1 MQAALAILPVIALV
15 ALGHAARRWNIIA
28 PQNWPGVEQLGF
40 RLLFP
45 AILLTSI
52 YRSELSMGTLGPY
65 IGGLSLAFALTGLA
79 AVLMRRP
86 LRLSNPRFTSMFQGA
101 MRFNSLLV
109 LAVAAQGLGPRA
121 LSDLA
126 VAMAFLIP
134 AFNISAIIALTLFP
148 PEDGRASQGPS
159 RLQST
164 RRILAEI
171 IRNPLVLGCVIGL
184 LLNLS
189 GVDLPG
195 WVLAP
200 LDWLGQGALA
210 VGLLSVGAGIEI
222 RRLWQSDAAMWIGVA
237 MRLVM
242 CPLLFFATALAIG
255 LPDNQIASGFLLT
268 AAPGASVG
276 YILARQMGGDA
287 EFYADMFTWQ
297 TVLSAVTLP
306 CWLIFATYLAA

>member
-1 MQAALAILPVIALV
+1 MQAAFAIIPVIFLV
-15 ALGHAARRWNIIA
+15 GLGYGARRWNIIA

-45 AILLTSI
+45 AILLVSI
-52 YRSELSMGTLGPY
+52 YRSDLSLGTLGPY
-65 IGGLSLAFALTGLA
+65 IIALAISFTATGLA
-79 AVLMRRP
+79 AFLMRRP
-86 LRLSNPRFTSMFQGA
+86 LQLSNPRLTSMFQGA

-109 LAVAAQGLGPRA
+109 LAVAAQGMGATA

-126 VAMAFLIP
+126 VAIAFLVP
-134 AFNISAIIALTLFP
+134 SFNVASIIMLTLYP
-148 PEDGRASQGPS
+148 PESSLGAQPLTRKQAM
-159 RLQST
+159 
-164 RRILAEI
+164 RRISREI
-171 IRNPLVLGCVIGL
+171 LRNPMVLSCVAGLV
-184 LLNLS
+184 LNLS
-189 GVDLPG
+189 NVTLPD
-195 WVLAP
+195 WIISP

-237 MRLVM
+237 MSLLL
-242 CPLLFFATALAIG
+242 CPLIFVLIAMGFG
-255 LPDNQIASGFLLT
+255 LPAGQVTSGLLLT

-297 TVLSAVTLP
+297 TVLAALSLP
-306 CWLIFATYLAA
+306 LWLILATHLPG